1 MYNKFESER
10 KWEYRLIT
18 NHETQYTIILTEQE
32 LSSLIEEIDSI
43 YKGILDDGNNLES
56 INTLM
61 TLKNALALE
70 TRKWLRILP

>member
-1 MYNKFESER
+1 M
-10 KWEYRLIT
+10 IT

-43 YKGILDDGNNLES
+43 YKGILDDGDSLES
-56 INTLM
+56 INTLL

-70 TRKWLRILP
+70 TRK

>member
-1 MYNKFESER
+1 MKER
-10 KWEYRLIT
+10 NNRLIT

-43 YKGILDDGNNLES
+43 YKGILDDGDNLES
-56 INTLM
+56 INTLL

-70 TRKWLRILP
+70 TRK

>member
-1 MYNKFESER
+1 M
-10 KWEYRLIT
+10 IT

-43 YKGILDDGNNLES
+43 YKGILDDGENLES
-56 INTLM
+56 INTLL

-70 TRKWLRILP
+70 TRK

>member
-1 MYNKFESER
+1 MKER
-10 KWEYRLIT
+10 NNRLIT

-32 LSSLIEEIDSI
+32 LSSLIEEIDSV
-43 YKGILDDGNNLES
+43 YKGILDDGDSLES

-70 TRKWLRILP
+70 TRK